1 MSYLK
6 FSKKLF
12 GPTYDMW
19 MHVARFWNEG
29 SSGKTC
35 VLAEKPFARLLSTIN
50 STSTALNVNR
60 VSLLQSRRLFTWV
73 LVLPYLSSHLLP
85 VQRRRYDKS
94 VYIHKI
100 VNITTHLPFFLMK
113 FRTSVS
119 HSSPTS
125 VLDLVILKNLHIL
138 KTNYQSTQQYFILCS
153 LIIYSSSCF
162 WDTTGWAPVQLIKK

>member
-19 MHVARFWNEG
+19 MNVARCCNEG
-29 SSGKTC
+29 SSEKTY
-35 VLAEKPFARLLSTIN
+35 VLAEKPFARSLSTIN
-50 STSTALNVNR
+50 STSTALNVKR
-60 VSLLQSRRLFTWV
+60 VSLLQSRRLFAWA
-73 LVLPYLSSHLLP
+73 LVLPYLSSHHLP
-85 VQRRRYDKS
+85 LQRQRYDKS

-100 VNITTHLPFFLMK
+100 VNITTRLPFFLVK

-125 VLDLVILKNLHIL
+125 VLDLVILKNLPIL
-138 KTNYQSTQQYFILCS
+138 KNKLSVHTTIFYFVFTNHL
-153 LIIYSSSCF
+153 
-162 WDTTGWAPVQLIKK
+162 